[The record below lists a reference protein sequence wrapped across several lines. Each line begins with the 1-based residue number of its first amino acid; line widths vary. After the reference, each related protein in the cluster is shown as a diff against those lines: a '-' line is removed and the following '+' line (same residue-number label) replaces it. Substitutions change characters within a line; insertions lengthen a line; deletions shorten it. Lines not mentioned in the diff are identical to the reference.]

1 MSLKDF
7 RLDGKVALITGGNRG
22 IGLAVAQ
29 LFGEAGAKSVLTAR
43 RDNPEGEALLRKA
56 GYEFDFVSA
65 DATDPKTPERLIDH
79 TISKYGRIDIL
90 VNNAGV
96 AQHGETPD
104 FTDEMY
110 EKIMTTNLTQL
121 FRFCRA
127 VITPMRRQ
135 GGGVIL
141 NVGSISGIVTN
152 VPQDQVAY
160 NASKA
165 GVHMLTKSL
174 ANELAG
180 DNIRVNALAPGYIET
195 DMTDVRNTNKEWDSV
210 WRANT
215 PIGRYGMPEEM
226 ANCILFLC
234 SPASSYVTGSVLV
247 ADGGYTT
254 R

>member
-1 MSLKDF
+1 MALKDF

-29 LFGEAGAKSVLTAR
+29 LFGEAGAKLVLTAR

-56 GYEFDFVSA
+56 GYDFDFVSA
-65 DATDPKTPERLIDH
+65 DSTDPATPERLIKH
-79 TISKYGRIDIL
+79 TIEKYGRIDIL

-110 EKIMTTNLTQL
+110 EKIMTTNVTQV
-121 FRFCRA
+121 FRFCRS
-127 VITPMRRQ
+127 VITPMRKQ

-141 NVGSISGIVTN
+141 NVGSISGIITN

-165 GVHMLTKSL
+165 AVHMLSKSL
-174 ANELAG
+174 ANEVAG

-210 WRANT
+210 WRAAT
-215 PIGRYGMPEEM
+215 PIGRYGIPEEM

-234 SPASSYVTGSVLV
+234 SPASSYVTGAVLV